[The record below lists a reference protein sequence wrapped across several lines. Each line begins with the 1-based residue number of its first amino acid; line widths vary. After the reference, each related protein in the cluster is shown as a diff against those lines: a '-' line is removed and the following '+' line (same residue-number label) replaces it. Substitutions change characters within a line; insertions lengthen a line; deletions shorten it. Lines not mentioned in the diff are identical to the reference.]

1 MSQSTIRE
9 PARET
14 PVVHRTDVLVVGSG
28 PGGLAAAL
36 AAAEAAAACCLATR
50 TVVVRKPG
58 TQNLVRYVVAVV
70 GVGVLL
76 LMQPSLLCRN
86 WPRALMLDVPHHTAA
101 RWRLMLTTA
110 CVDRKA

>member
-1 MSQSTIRE
+1 MEAAAIAE
-9 PARET
+9 
-14 PVVHRTDVLVVGSG
+14 V
-28 PGGLAAAL
+28 AAAL

-58 TQNLVRYVVAVV
+58 IQNLVRYVVAVV
-70 GVGVLL
+70 EVGVF
-76 LMQPSLLCRN
+76 LMRPSLLCRN